1 MSPKSNNHTK
11 NNHTKNN
18 DTKNGDNKNNDS
30 KKSQKKFNP
39 IIESGPAK
47 NLFLGE
53 ILEESIF
60 PYPEYSDEEKDTV
73 IAVIDSIDKLMADK
87 AAQFREWDVAGSQPD
102 DYIQELRD
110 FGLFGLNVPENHGG
124 VGLTSTG
131 YGRAVQQISGH
142 DASTS
147 LTIAA
152 HTSIGFK
159 GLVLFGNE
167 DQKAKYY
174 PKLASGEMIAA
185 FCLTEPGSGSDA
197 GSIRTSAQKNED
209 GSWTL
214 NGEKIWI
221 TNGPIADFFT
231 VFAKTGKDKG
241 KLSAFL
247 VERGFGGVSSGHKED
262 KMGIRA
268 SSTCTMR
275 FDNVKIPAENLL
287 GEEGQG
293 FKIAMSI
300 LNNGRTGLGAGSLGA
315 MKQCLNLAISHA
327 SQRKQFGQSISEFQ
341 MIKEKLANMA
351 VMTYATESLVHWTGR
366 LIDEGVKDYALESA
380 MCKVFG
386 SEALWQVS
394 NDALQVAGGS
404 GYMREYP
411 YERIVRDSRINLIFE
426 GTNEILR
433 LFIALTGMKDAGQLL
448 KEVGGAAANIFNE
461 PIKGFGLL
469 TGYAKR
475 RLSQGAEIGRDRI
488 SLVHEMLRPEATI
501 IEIYSLR
508 LAKAVDAVL
517 RRYGEKIVHKQLIA
531 KRLADIAIDL
541 MVSLTILSRVS
552 TEFNVKT
559 VEQVDSQIQILRLF
573 LAQAKRRM
581 NQNLRRLAR
590 NEDQLI
596 DSLSAKLIESGKYS
610 WDTL

>member
-1 MSPKSNNHTK
+1 MAF
-11 NNHTKNN
+11 
-18 DTKNGDNKNNDS
+18 D
-30 KKSQKKFNP
+30 SQKKFNP
-39 IIESGPAK
+39 ILDCGPAK

-60 PYPEYSDEEKDTV
+60 PFPEYSAEEKETV
-73 IAVIDSIDKLMADK
+73 LAVIDSIDKLMQDK
-87 AAQFREWDVAGSQPD
+87 PAEFRKWDVEGSQPD
-102 DYIQELRD
+102 DYIQELRE
-110 FGLFGLNVPENHGG
+110 FGLFGLNVPEEHGG
-124 VGLTSTG
+124 VGLSSTG

-159 GLVLFGNE
+159 GLVLFGTE
-167 DQKAKYY
+167 EQKAKYY
-174 PKLASGEMIAA
+174 PKLASGEMVAA

-197 GSIRTSAQKNED
+197 GSIRTNATSNED

-241 KLSAFL
+241 KLSAFI
-247 VERGFGGVSSGHKED
+247 VERSFGGVSSGHKED

-275 FDNVKIPAENLL
+275 FDNVRVPAENLL

-327 SQRKQFGQSISEFQ
+327 TQRKQFGQSIAEFQ
-341 MIKEKLANMA
+341 MIKEKLCSMVVA
-351 VMTYATESLVHWTGR
+351 TYATESIVHLTGR
-366 LIDEGVKDYALESA
+366 LIDEGVKDYSLESA

-386 SEALWQVS
+386 SESLWQVS
-394 NDALQVAGGS
+394 NDALQIAGGS

-448 KEVGGAAANIFNE
+448 KEVGSAAANIFNE

-469 TGYAKR
+469 TEYAKK
-475 RLSQGAEIGRDRI
+475 RLTQGAGVGRDRI
-488 SLVHEMLRPEATI
+488 SLVHELLRPEAMI

-508 LAKAVDAVL
+508 LAKAVDSVL
-517 RRYGEKIVHKQLIA
+517 RKYGEKIISKQLIS
-531 KRLADIAIDL
+531 KRLADVAIDL
-541 MVSLTILSRVS
+541 MVSLSILSRVS
-552 TEFNVKT
+552 TALNKST
-559 VEQVDSQIQILRLF
+559 VEQADPQIQILRLF
-573 LAQAKRRM
+573 IAQAKRRM

-596 DSLSAKLIESGKYS
+596 DSLSAKIIEQGKYN
-610 WDTL
+610 WDTI